1 MDGTNNLNKATSGF
15 QAPVTNKNLT
25 KFVNNVD
32 HHLLLSLIDF
42 NIEHKIYN
50 ESSLLKQKLRILQNT
65 HLHVQAQKAASQLGD
80 DSHKD
85 QIAQMKEN
93 SENKDKDLREQA
105 DKILKAFDSEDFAT
119 KVQSRKA
126 ADVMNEFDI
135 SDKEKQA
142 AFDYS
147 KYLYEAGQ
155 YKQSEDLLTKYI
167 KIWKSNTFL
176 SSYWGLLNCQ
186 ILTGAHERALE
197 TLKELREII
206 NKEKLSDQDRIAA
219 RNMLLNT
226 SLFVFHV
233 EENPGEFLLDL
244 FGQNESVLASGSVH
258 LLRYYIV
265 AALLTGNLD
274 ILNGSIIQLIQSDS
288 YRYRDSFTIFI
299 ESLLEQFNYDACNDM
314 IKDLETTCEN
324 DYFLHSMKSRIVDAA
339 RGLILSVY
347 GMIHHEDDVNTFAKK
362 IGVDAGSKDSFRSQQ
377 QSHTSLNDRLKEITK
392 AQVELKDVLQHVL

>member
-1 MDGTNNLNKATSGF
+1 MDGNHNLNKAISGF
-15 QAPVTNKNLT
+15 QAQVTNKNLT
-25 KFVNNVD
+25 KFVNNID

-65 HLHVQAQKAASQLGD
+65 HLHEQAQKTASQLGD
-80 DSHKD
+80 DSSKD

-93 SENKDKDLREQA
+93 SESKQSTLKEQA
-105 DKILKAFDSEDFAT
+105 DKILKAFDSEEFAA
-119 KVQSRKA
+119 KAQGKKA
-126 ADVMNEFDI
+126 ADVMSEFDI

-155 YKQSEDLLTKYI
+155 YKQSEELLSKYI

-186 ILTGAHERALE
+186 ILTGSHERALE
-197 TLKELREII
+197 TFKELREIVH
-206 NKEKLSDQDRIAA
+206 KEKLSDIDRIAA

-244 FGQNESVLASGSVH
+244 FRQNESVLASGSIH

-274 ILNGSIIQLIQSDS
+274 MLNGSIMQLIQSDS

-299 ESLLEQFNYDACNDM
+299 ESLLDQFNYEACNDL
-314 IKDLETTCEN
+314 IKELETTIES
-324 DYFLHSMKSRIVDAA
+324 DYFLRSMKSRIIDAA
-339 RGLILSVY
+339 KGLILSVY
-347 GMIHHEDDVNTFAKK
+347 GMIHHEDDVKAFAEK
-362 IGVDAGSKDSFRSQQ
+362 IGSDAGSKDSFRSEQ